1 VDRRKYQLP
10 PGTLLPPGGYLVIYE
25 NQFNNGTT
33 NAFTLNSA
41 HGDQIWLSA
50 ASSGLET
57 GDRATVQFGA
67 AANGVSFG
75 RVLTTTGADFVPLIQ
90 RTFGMDNPSSL
101 EQFRSGQGLPNALPV
116 VGPLIIS
123 ELHYDPDTGAEF
135 IELHNNSANA
145 ISLFDP
151 SYPTN
156 RWKLGG
162 GIDYTFP
169 PNQNLAIGG
178 YLLIVDF
185 DPADAAALAAF
196 RTQYGIDPAVAV
208 YGPFSGKL
216 ANEGESVELYR
227 PDKPQQPPSPDAGFV
242 PYIIADRVNY
252 AGAAPWPAGAANG
265 GGHSLQR
272 LAATLYGNEP
282 LNWGEAPPTPGQ
294 AGTLAA
300 PDTDS
305 DGIPDWAEFQLG
317 LDPNNPADA
326 GLDPDGDGAANLQE
340 YLAGTDP
347 HDANS
352 CLRFEQIAVS
362 AQVVLSFQAVANRTY
377 SVLYKNSLSDADWT
391 RLVDVPASPQSELR
405 HITDSP
411 GGIPARYYRLVTPAQ
426 AP

>member
-1 VDRRKYQLP
+1 MKWVADSDPGQGRNHVNFALDEAGESILVYRINGTNYALLHGVGFGAQSSGISQGSLPDATQNVVSFPGSPTPGESNYRLLPNLVINEALTHTDPPLEDAIELYNSSANVADIGGWFLSNSGVDRRKYQLP

-67 AANGVSFG
+67 ASNGVSFG
-75 RVLTTTGADFVPLIQ
+75 RVLTTTGVDFVPLIQ
-90 RTFGMDNPSSL
+90 RTFGVDNPSSL

-123 ELHYDPDTGAEF
+123 ELLYDPDTGAEF
-135 IELHNNSANA
+135 VELHNNSATA
-145 ISLFDP
+145 VSLFDP

-169 PNQNLAIGG
+169 PNQSLAIGG

-185 DPADAAALAAF
+185 DPANAAALAAF

-272 LAATLYGNEP
+272 LAVTLYGNEP
-282 LNWGEAPPTPGQ
+282 LNWGEAPPTSGPG
-294 AGTLAA
+294 
-300 PDTDS
+300 
-305 DGIPDWAEFQLG
+305 E
-317 LDPNNPADA
+317 DP
-326 GLDPDGDGAANLQE
+326 
-340 YLAGTDP
+340 
-347 HDANS
+347 
-352 CLRFEQIAVS
+352 R
-362 AQVVLSFQAVANRTY
+362 RT
-377 SVLYKNSLSDADWT
+377 
-391 RLVDVPASPQSELR
+391 
-405 HITDSP
+405 
-411 GGIPARYYRLVTPAQ
+411 GYRQ
-426 AP
+426 